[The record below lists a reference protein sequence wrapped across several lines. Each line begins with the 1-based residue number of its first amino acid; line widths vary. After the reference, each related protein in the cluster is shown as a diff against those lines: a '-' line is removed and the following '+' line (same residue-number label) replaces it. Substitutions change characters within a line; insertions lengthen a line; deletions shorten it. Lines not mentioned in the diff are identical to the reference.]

1 MKKIIFGYYFDIHL
15 DSFFENLKTE
25 LSHYPDH
32 ETAPEGA
39 ERILIKIDER
49 ETDSDF
55 ISSNPSSLKVTE
67 NGFVIDLEYA
77 AIFWDLSELKNNSI
91 IVHLIPRNVR
101 KGLRGAISRFRSIGY
116 EIFPEDIG
124 KILHELI
131 FVPATF
137 FFKDKI
143 ILHGASLYNRAT
155 KQSIVLGG
163 TGGVGKTSALVKLGQ
178 KKEWV
183 FLSDDIVVID
193 ERGTIYPN
201 YSYPKIYA
209 YNTIN
214 NKPLERL
221 ILSQDGPLGKF
232 QWRTIAKYNRSRVRR
247 RISPNLLYSTDY
259 IEPALNHNL
268 FLFRCHRPESG
279 GLEEIDINA
288 STVFEKQIIL
298 AEYDSFLRFLRWYEY
313 NAIAMGMQPFA
324 TLDEFTKN
332 YETVSKRIFS
342 TSKNYL
348 LKIGSE
354 LSFDEYTKT
363 ICSEV
368 ERLISN
374 GSQ

>member
-1 MKKIIFGYYFDIHL
+1 MKKIIFGYYFDIRL
-15 DSFFENLKTE
+15 DGFFENLKTE
-25 LSHYPDH
+25 LSLYPDY

-39 ERILIKIDER
+39 KRILIKIGEKS
-49 ETDSDF
+49 DSDF
-55 ISSNPSSLKVTE
+55 VSSNPSSLKIDK
-67 NGFVIDLEYA
+67 NGFAIDFEYA
-77 AIFWDLSELKNNSI
+77 AIFWDLSELKYNSI
-91 IVHLIPRNVR
+91 KIDFIPKTIQ

-116 EIFPEDIG
+116 ELFPEDIG
-124 KILHELI
+124 KIMHELI

-143 ILHGASLYNRAT
+143 ILHGASLYNQANKR
-155 KQSIVLGG
+155 SVVLGG

-178 KKEWV
+178 KKDWV

-193 ERGTIYPN
+193 ETGTIYPN

-214 NKPLERL
+214 NKPLKRL
-221 ILSQDGPLGKF
+221 ILSQNGPLGRF

-268 FLFRCHRPESG
+268 FLFRCHRPENG
-279 GLEEIDINA
+279 GIEVIDAHA
-288 STVFEKQIIL
+288 STAFEKQIIL
-298 AEYDSFLRFLRWYEY
+298 AEYDSFFRFLRWYEY
-313 NAIAMGMQPFA
+313 NAMALGMQPFA

-332 YETVSKRIFS
+332 YEIVSKRVFS

-348 LKIGSE
+348 LKIGSN
-354 LSFDEYTKT
+354 LSFDEYTET
-363 ICSEV
+363 ICTEV

-374 GSQ
+374 GS